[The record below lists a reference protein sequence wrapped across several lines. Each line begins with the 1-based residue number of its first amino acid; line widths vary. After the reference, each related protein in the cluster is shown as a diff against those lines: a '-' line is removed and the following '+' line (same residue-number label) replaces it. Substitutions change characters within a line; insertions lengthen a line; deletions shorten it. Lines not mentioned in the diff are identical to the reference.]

1 MKRVL
6 SGMRSTGKLHIGHLF
21 GALSNYVKLQEQY
34 DSYYFIADLHALTT
48 DYDHTDEIKR
58 NRIEVMLDWLAS
70 GIDPGKSTLFIQ
82 SKVPEHAYLT
92 LLLSMIVPTPW
103 VERNTTVKEMIRDL
117 NLKENV
123 SYGLLG
129 YPILMTSDIIIYKA
143 DYVPVGKDQ
152 VHHLEIAREIVRR
165 FNGLY
170 GNLFPEPQ
178 ALLTE
183 FPSLPGVDGRK
194 MSKSLDNDIKIADTE
209 EETTKKIMSAITD
222 PAKIRLHDKGH
233 PEICTI
239 FKYHGV
245 FNKEEAPEIK
255 QDCES
260 GQLGCVACKKQCA
273 AKLNELLKGIREKRK
288 SLENNEQEIIE
299 IFEEGSRKAKKV
311 ASETLKET
319 LSMMKID

>member
-48 DYDHTDEIKR
+48 EYAHTEEIKR

-70 GIDPGKSTLFIQ
+70 GIDPEKSTLFIQ

-117 NLKENV
+117 DLKENV

-183 FPSLPGVDGRK
+183 FPSLPGVNGIK
-194 MSKSLDNDIKIADTE
+194 MSKSLNNDIKIADTE

-233 PEICTI
+233 PAICTI
-239 FKYHGV
+239 FKYHRV
-245 FNKEEAPEIK
+245 FNKKEVPEIK

>member
-70 GIDPGKSTLFIQ
+70 GIDPEKSTLFIQ

-92 LLLSMIVPTPW
+92 
-103 VERNTTVKEMIRDL
+103 
-117 NLKENV
+117 LKENV